1 MSHND
6 IAFYLETAR
15 KTEAFSGDEICVL
28 DEVLRGC
35 FEAPGRDYTLLDAE
49 ECGTSGGF
57 LIFGP
62 TPMSAFAWDLYWIVV
77 DPSHQRKGVGLAL
90 DRGMCAAILSR
101 SDRAVIRVETAG
113 RSDYDGQRH
122 FYERAAY
129 RECGRIPNFYSEGDD
144 LVLYCKEIRRLP

>member
-15 KTEAFSGDEICVL
+15 KTEAFSGDEILVL

-35 FEAPGRDYTLLDAE
+35 FDAPGKDYTLIDAE
-49 ECGTSGGF
+49 ECGASGGF

-62 TPMSAFAWDLYWIVV
+62 PPMTAFAWDLYWIVV
-77 DPSHQRKGVGLAL
+77 DPSRFPGY
-90 DRGMCAAILSR
+90 RIEREC
-101 SDRAVIRVETAG
+101 ETAG